1 MSLMWAGTSASAQEA
16 YAALSEDNTVLT
28 FYYDNNKASRNGMSV
43 GPFTRESIWD
53 MRVYEGVI
61 TTVVFDSSFAYYRP
75 TSTAYWFYG
84 LPVRSIIGIQ
94 NLHTDNVVDMS
105 YMFCQCFDLTSLDLS
120 NFNTSKVTN
129 MSHMFYFCENL
140 SSLNVSGFNTSNV
153 TDMSEMFSICNS
165 LTNLDV
171 SNFNT
176 SNVTDM
182 GSMFNSCTSLTSL
195 DVSNFNTGKVTNMKE
210 MFYNCTKLTNLDV
223 RNFNTSNVKDM
234 EDMFSCCS
242 YLTSLDVTN
251 FNTSNVTSMCE
262 MFYRCNS
269 LTSLDVSNF
278 DTYNVRG
285 MWSMFFGCSGLTSLD
300 VSNFNTENVKEMWY
314 MFNGCT
320 NLSTIY
326 VSDGWST
333 ESVTHGNGMFD
344 GCTALIGGK
353 GTEYD
358 ETKTGVSFAHVDGGE
373 SNPGYLTAKVMT
385 VEITETGWATLY
397 SDKGLNFSNVDG
409 LTAYTATCDG
419 KKVELTEV
427 ENVPANTGVVLKAKR
442 GKYDIPVTIFPTIT
456 ERGDLTGSASAAT
469 AWDAYSDRNQTMYIL
484 ASSKGRKVRFVPC
497 NSGSVVAGKA
507 FLLVSATSTAK
518 PMDVVLTNEVTGIS
532 NANVNGN
539 DNLVPAKR
547 IERGQLII
555 EKAGRKYNIAGQ
567 QK

>member
-1 MSLMWAGTSASAQEA
+1 MKKLYFLLLVLMSLMWAGTSASAQEA

-165 LTNLDV
+165 LTN
-171 SNFNT
+171 
-176 SNVTDM
+176 
-182 GSMFNSCTSLTSL
+182 
-195 DVSNFNTGKVTNMKE
+195 
-210 MFYNCTKLTNLDV
+210 
-223 RNFNTSNVKDM
+223 
-234 EDMFSCCS
+234 
-242 YLTSLDVTN
+242 
-251 FNTSNVTSMCE
+251 
-262 MFYRCNS
+262 
-269 LTSLDVSNF
+269 LDVSNF